1 MIAKGPFDVK
11 ATPEPPFAEA
21 SDGVTFGRVTFV
33 KTFTGALAATSTV
46 HMMAARTPE
55 ATSAAYVALE
65 HVTGTLDGKAGA
77 FALVHLGLGDRG
89 AKSLRVTVVPA
100 SGSGALAGL
109 RGEMQ
114 IDIVDGQHFYTFDY
128 RFV

>member
-1 MIAKGPFDVK
+1 MIAKGPFHVK

-21 SDGVTFGRVTFV
+21 AGVTFGRMLFA
-33 KTFTGALAATSTV
+33 KTFDGALAATSTV

-55 ATSAAYVALE
+55 PTSAAYVALE
-65 HVTGTLDGKAGA
+65 HVHGTLDGKAGA

-89 AKSLRVTVVPA
+89 TQSLRVTVVPD
-100 SGSGALAGL
+100 SGSGALTGL

>member
-11 ATPEPPFAEA
+11 ATPEPPFSE
-21 SDGVTFGRVTFV
+21 SDGRWLGRMLFN
-33 KTFTGALAATSTV
+33 KTFTGALAATSVV

-55 ATSAAYVALE
+55 PTSAAYVALE
-65 HVTGTLDGKAGA
+65 RVTGTLDGKTGT
-77 FALVHLGLGDRG
+77 FALVHLGLSDRG
-89 AKSLRVTVVPA
+89 EKSLRVSVVADSA
-100 SGSGALAGL
+100 SAELTGL

-114 IDIVDGQHFYTFDY
+114 IDIVDGKHYYTFEY